1 MLEFISHVD
10 NIFAATNQ
18 YKDILLKKHRKNM
31 DNNIKDKLVLEA
43 ILERFEKQRLPRLL
57 DIEAKVE
64 QGNTLDNYD
73 IEFLEEVFSDA
84 KENERYL
91 QTADDQLKALFMKV
105 LSLYKNI
112 TQKALENE
120 QKS

>member
-1 MLEFISHVD
+1 
-10 NIFAATNQ
+10 
-18 YKDILLKKHRKNM
+18 M